1 VSALDR
7 LLALAREGF
16 SRGWDGLD
24 RREKYAEIAAEETE
38 LRSILEQT
46 RSAIAGVF
54 VGVEY
59 GDLDPFHP
67 DTDHPTRP
75 NTTIECPGDDT
86 CECACS
92 AQLNALGKA
101 GDRIADTVGDRKTLS
116 QVIADQTE
124 QRETAL

>member
-1 VSALDR
+1 MSALDR

-16 SRGWDGLD
+16 SRGWDGIDARDKLI
-24 RREKYAEIAAEETE
+24 AIAAEETE
-38 LRSILEQT
+38 LRGILEQT
-46 RSAIAGVF
+46 RAAIAGVF

-75 NTTIECPGDDT
+75 DATLECPGDDT
-86 CECACS
+86 CECACR
-92 AQLNALGKA
+92 AQLNALGEA

-116 QVIADQTE
+116 QEIADQTE
-124 QRETAL
+124 QRETSL